1 MIKLKKIRKKR
12 KYCCSAQLYTKG
24 IRREYICLQQKSY
37 YGGREIILS
46 FAFYLTLVKKTTSA
60 QTHFR
65 AEIPLKKR
73 IEVDQVAQGNGG
85 REFPLKL
92 SISVI
97 ELFLSGHSPNSLVA
111 MSLHLSCHTVCEQVQ
126 KELVQEPVQKRKRK
140 L

>member
-1 MIKLKKIRKKR
+1 M
-12 KYCCSAQLYTKG
+12 
-24 IRREYICLQQKSY
+24 QQKSY
-37 YGGREIILS
+37 YGGREIILR
-46 FAFYLTLVKKTTSA
+46 FAFYLTLVEKTTSA

-73 IEVDQVAQGNGG
+73 IEVDQVELKLIKLSRENGG

-126 KELVQEPVQKRKRK
+126 KELVQEPMQKRKRK